1 LRFDDLNSD
10 MPITILM
17 QVSLMMSSWLMHDLK
32 LSVCEIVYQ
41 ADQSRFELTFYL
53 FQDDLKYA
61 LYKNPEAPQLRA
73 KDVSSYVEKH
83 FEWQVNDRQQ
93 PMQFMAIREKND
105 QVAVVFRSSSIPLSD
120 ISKVAVSSTIL
131 TAIFREQV
139 NMVYAVMPG
148 QGRKVQMLNSTKK
161 LGEFNF

>member
-1 LRFDDLNSD
+1 

-17 QVSLMMSSWLMHDLK
+17 QVSLVMSAWLVHDLK

-61 LYKNPEAPQLRA
+61 LYKNPEAPQLHA

-83 FEWQVNDRQQ
+83 FDWQVNDRQQ
-93 PMQFMAIREKND
+93 SMQFISIREKND
-105 QVAVVFRSSSIPLSD
+105 QVAVLFRSGNIPLSD

-139 NMVYAVMPG
+139 NMVYAIMPG